1 MPVERERG
9 IYALRL
15 LAVAVAVL
23 VAGRL
28 LWYPLVFDDP
38 GSTPILN
45 WLLWGYGVP
54 AAAFALAAKLL
65 RERRDDVAVRA
76 FEALAIAYAALL
88 ASLEV
93 RHLATGGDLL
103 AQGLTLAEVG
113 AQTSVA
119 LAFALGLR
127 RLRDRIPSPVI
138 LWGSRVFGYGS
149 LLLIAIALGRTSNPL
164 FSGERVEGGVIF
176 NALLVGYALPALLAA
191 LLARAALSRGE
202 WTLGRAAGALSLG
215 LVFLWVTLNVRLFFR
230 GPVLLRGVTE
240 GALRLLG
247 GLAGVLRTL
256 LVAGFATGQRALRL
270 ASGAVMLLVVAKVF
284 LVDMAELDGA
294 LRAFSFL
301 GLGCVLM
308 AVGFVYQRF
317 LLRPSAGI
325 AS

>member
-93 RHLATGGDLL
+93 RHPATGGHLL

-240 GALRLLG
+240 GA
-247 GLAGVLRTL
+247 
-256 LVAGFATGQRALRL
+256 
-270 ASGAVMLLVVAKVF
+270 
-284 LVDMAELDGA
+284 ELYA
-294 LRAFSFL
+294 YSAAWLAFS
-301 GLGCVLM
+301 VR
-308 AVGFVYQRF
+308 YSSPD
-317 LLRPSAGI
+317 LRPGSVRCGWPPAPSCCWWSQKCSWWTWPSSTAPCGPSRFSDLA